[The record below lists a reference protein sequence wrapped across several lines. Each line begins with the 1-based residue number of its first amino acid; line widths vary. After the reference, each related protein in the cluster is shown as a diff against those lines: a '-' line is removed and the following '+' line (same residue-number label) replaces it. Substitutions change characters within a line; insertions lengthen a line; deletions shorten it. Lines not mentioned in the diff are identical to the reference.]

1 LTKDKGQEII
11 VMTPNEFTRWQFE
24 SIDKTLKDMDELRN
38 LFIVRFDRQ
47 FLKDCGIQIEEKS

>member
-1 LTKDKGQEII
+1 
-11 VMTPNEFTRWQFE
+11 MTPNEFTRWQFE

-38 LFIVRFDRQ
+38 LFIARFDRQ